1 MQWRYSGDAARD
13 TGEMQWA
20 ADHDPKLE
28 RAERVRVQVVAPQL
42 ERLEQFGRRLVEL
55 RQRRR
60 GGAIVVVRSKQER
73 AVRQRGYS
81 GGKEQAREGDGA
93 TTTSGREEESG
104 TERAEGAC
112 TTSP

>member
-42 ERLEQFGRRLVEL
+42 ERLEQFGRRLVE
-55 RQRRR
+55 
-60 GGAIVVVRSKQER
+60 GTPAAER
-73 AVRQRGYS
+73 RGYS
-81 GGKEQAREGDGA
+81 GGKEQAREG
-93 TTTSGREEESG
+93 G
-104 TERAEGAC
+104 TPAGL
-112 TTSP
+112 